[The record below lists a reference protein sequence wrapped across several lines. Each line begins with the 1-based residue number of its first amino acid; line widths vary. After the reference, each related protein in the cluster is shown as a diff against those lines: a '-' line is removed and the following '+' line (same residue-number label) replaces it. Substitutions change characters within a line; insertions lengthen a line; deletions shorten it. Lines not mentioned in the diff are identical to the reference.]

1 MTYNVP
7 IPTSYFIHTL
17 ALWSWVRDK
26 NVKNEITQSNNSE
39 LPLSYIDCHL
49 ILVLNGFKFDL
60 SAY

>member
-7 IPTSYFIHTL
+7 TLFIYTL
-17 ALWSWVRDK
+17 TLTSWVRYG
-26 NVKNEITQSNNSE
+26 NVKNEITQSNNSK
-39 LPLSYIDCHL
+39 LPLGYIDCHL